1 MLKIVNPNKMVG
13 ERFHTGRFVCL
24 RVVDEITQWRFQFE
38 NLKAPSKT
46 FVWIDIDKVGRWDN
60 YEKKNFY
67 SLSYPNSSTHKV
79 SLDYFGDFTNACETF
94 TMALKEVK

>member
-13 ERFHTGRFVCL
+13 ERFLIGRFVCL
-24 RVVDEITQWRFQFE
+24 RVVDEITHWRFQFE
-38 NLKAPSKT
+38 DLKAPSKT
-46 FVWIDIDKVGRWDN
+46 FVWVDIDKVGRWDN

-67 SLSYPNSSTHKV
+67 SLNYPNSSTHKV
-79 SLDYFGDFTNACETF
+79 SLDYFSDFTNACETF

>member
-1 MLKIVNPNKMVG
+1 VW
-13 ERFHTGRFVCL
+13 
-24 RVVDEITQWRFQFE
+24 VD
-38 NLKAPSKT
+38 
-46 FVWIDIDKVGRWDN
+46 VDKVGRWDN